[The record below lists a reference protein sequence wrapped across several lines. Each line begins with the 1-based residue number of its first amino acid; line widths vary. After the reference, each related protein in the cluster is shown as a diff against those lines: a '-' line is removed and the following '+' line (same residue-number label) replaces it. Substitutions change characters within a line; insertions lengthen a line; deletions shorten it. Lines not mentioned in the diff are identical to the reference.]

1 MPSLSMV
8 YEILARDGA
17 SPAFKTVGSEA
28 KNLQRVMLEADAKMT
43 AASKAATAE
52 ISASLAGLDRAHQSA
67 ALQYDR
73 ANQTMIK
80 SDDSLL
86 VMQRKM
92 AASTGALL
100 AEQKKA
106 AAANVEMDAA
116 MGKAQADL
124 AAKTEAS
131 RASRVSAFKDLGKAS
146 AAALLIVGYE
156 SVKAATKFEA
166 SMARVQTMAGAS
178 AKELKFMS
186 GAILDLSP
194 KVGVG
199 PDALAE
205 SLYHVESAGFR
216 GQKALDMVTAS
227 AKLSALGQD
236 DINSSTQAVV
246 GTLASNIKGVR
257 DANDA
262 AALILHTVGTGDM
275 TMHQF
280 TQALGTGILATASTV
295 GLAFKDI
302 GAAIAT
308 LTDNAIPAD
317 QAATKLRTSL
327 LMMVNPSGPASDAL
341 KSTNMNSTQ
350 LAMDLQKPN
359 GLKTALDDIRLHL
372 NLAFPLNRGPV
383 AGVKAQAAAVDSY
396 KSTLMGA
403 AVSGKQLDKM
413 VARYTEAL
421 HHGTTNTVLQEQA
434 FAKMFGGSKN
444 AGTMLVLFNEQLDRM
459 NPKLASFGTATS
471 RAAELQAAWAK
482 QQSTFKQ
489 QLHDLNSALDT
500 AKVKIGNELL
510 PVLKTMVGFL
520 SHHLGVIKDLSVAV
534 GIMAAAWV
542 VYGTAM
548 GISSL
553 IKTLTAAQWS
563 LNAAM
568 DANPI
573 GVVIIGLA
581 ALAFAAYELIT
592 HWKQVTAFTK
602 RMWHDVA
609 GFFQRMWK
617 DVTGS
622 ADRIANDVNGFFA
635 RMWKDTTGFVSR
647 MWHDVTVFFAR
658 MWKDITG
665 FADRIANDVD
675 GFFNRM
681 GDGIRKVLDH
691 IGRFFHDHWRL
702 LLAAATLGLGLI
714 YIVIQD
720 HWKQITGLAADLWR
734 AVTGWMTR
742 MWNDIV
748 TAFKIAVAVVWN
760 IIKPFVD
767 LVIFGFKLLWQVTNE
782 FVTRLWHDVFGT
794 TKTATAHV
802 ASTVS
807 EHTAKVEGFFGG
819 LWRAVTDWMSR
830 MWHDI
835 VGFFT
840 AGFATVA
847 AILAPFIARVISG
860 WQRIYDVSAVIVKT
874 LWHAVAGFFG
884 SMRDDTVVIF
894 EDMIAKIGRV
904 WNLVKEITAVPI
916 RWVVENV
923 YDKGIVPLI
932 HGIGGILHEPS
943 MSNLPALHFASGG
956 KIPGNHS
963 RDDVPIYATPGE
975 VVVPLPVVGR
985 FGGPDALMSALGFGG
1000 GGGAGGHYGIGGI
1013 IKGIGSVAGRIG
1025 HDLIHPMDALK
1036 DLGKLVQGALGTV
1049 AGPIIH
1055 GLERA
1060 ADGVL
1065 GRMGGIGSNMSHMV
1079 HIVGD
1084 KLLDLINSNDSA
1096 YNAAQA
1102 AAAGGGGGGG
1112 GSPISWNGGSNTI
1125 GLIEQ
1130 LARSLPGGNSMQ
1142 VTSTYRQGGGSY
1154 HAKSEAVDF
1163 SDGTDTPAE
1172 MTFNQAW
1179 AAKYGSSLA
1188 ELIHAGG
1195 TSIKDGRVVDGNSF
1209 YGAATMAGHHNHVH
1223 VAISPESIARGG
1235 QAFRAFAGGGGGGGG
1250 AGVER
1255 WRGMVDS
1262 VLGELGLS
1270 TSLDGK
1276 VLRQI
1281 ATESGGNAN
1290 AIQQIHD
1297 INSAAGDPAQGLMQ
1311 LIRGTFAA
1319 FAGPYASLGR
1329 LNPKASIY
1337 AGVNYDMHK
1346 FGGNPTL
1353 SDLGQGHG
1361 YDTGGILPSGGYGVN
1376 RSGRPERIL
1385 SPGQTASFDRLVK
1398 LLEHGGGQGRG
1409 PLVGT
1414 VHVHD
1419 NVGLDLLLR
1428 QAQFREHAGY
1438 L

>member
-1 MPSLSMV
+1 VPSLSMV
-8 YEILARDGA
+8 YEVLARDLA
-17 SPAFKTVGSEA
+17 SPAFRSVGAEA
-28 KNLQRVMLEADAKMT
+28 KNLQRVMQEADAKMS
-43 AASKAATAE
+43 ASAKAATAE
-52 ISASLAGLDRAHQSA
+52 ISASLAGLDRAHNAA

-80 SDDSLL
+80 SDDSLI

-124 AAKTEAS
+124 AAKTDAS
-131 RASRVSAFKDLGKAS
+131 HASRVSAFKDLGKAS

-246 GTLASNIKGVR
+246 ATLASNIKGVR

-327 LMMVNPSGPASDAL
+327 LMMVNPSGPAIAAL
-341 KSTNMNSTQ
+341 RSINMNSTQ
-350 LAMDLQKPN
+350 LAMDLQKPD
-359 GLKTALDDIRLHL
+359 GLKVALDDIRKHL
-372 NLAFPLNRGPV
+372 NSAFPLNKGPV
-383 AGVKAQAAAVDSY
+383 ASIDAQRRAVDSY
-396 KSTLMGA
+396 KTTLMGA
-403 AVSGKQLDKM
+403 GVSGKELDKM
-413 VARYTEAL
+413 VAKYTEAL
-421 HHGTTNTVLQEQA
+421 KHGTTNTVLQEQA

-444 AGTMLVLFNEQLDRM
+444 AGTMMVLFNEQLDRM

-471 RAAELQAAWAK
+471 RAAEMQAAWAK

-489 QLHDLNSALDT
+489 QLKELEASLDV
-500 AKVKIGNELL
+500 AKIKIGNELL
-510 PVLKTMVGFL
+510 PVLKTITGFM
-520 SHHLGVIKDLSVAV
+520 SNHMGVVKVLAFGIGTLLVAATV
-534 GIMAAAWV
+534 AW
-542 VYGTAM
+542 
-548 GISSL
+548 
-553 IKTLTAAQWS
+553 TAA
-563 LNAAM
+563 LL
-568 DANPI
+568 ANPI
-573 GVVIIGLA
+573 TWVVVGLVALGVAV
-581 ALAFAAYELIT
+581 YELIK
-592 HWKQVTAFTK
+592 HWKDVTAFAK

-609 GFFQRMWK
+609 GFFERLWK
-617 DVTGS
+617 DVSGF
-622 ADRIANDVNGFFA
+622 ADRIANDVNGFFS

-647 MWHDVTVFFAR
+647 MWHDVTGFFAR

-665 FADRIANDVD
+665 FADRIALDVD

-681 GDGIRKVLDH
+681 GDGIRNILDH

-702 LLAAATLGLGLI
+702 LLTAATLGLGLI

-720 HWKQITGLAADLWR
+720 HWKQITE
-734 AVTGWMTR
+734 VTS
-742 MWNDIV
+742 
-748 TAFKIAVAVVWN
+748 
-760 IIKPFVD
+760 
-767 LVIFGFKLLWQVTNE
+767 
-782 FVTRLWHDVFGT
+782 RLWHDVT
-794 TKTATAHV
+794 
-802 ASTVS
+802 
-807 EHTAKVEGFFGG
+807 GFFKRIWDDVSGF
-819 LWRAVTDWMSR
+819 VSR
-830 MWHDI
+830 MWHD
-835 VGFFT
+835 VAGFFGRLWNDVT
-840 AGFATVA
+840 GWVSRLWNDVFGKTKTETVHVTGVVSDHVSKVTGWFSRLWNDVTGWVSRLWRDVAGFFSRLAADVW
-847 AILAPFIARVISG
+847 AILKPFVDRIIANWTSWYHTLAGVASSI
-860 WQRIYDVSAVIVKT
+860 WHDVT
-874 LWHAVAGFFG
+874 GFFG
-884 SMRDDTVVIF
+884 SMRDGVVGIF
-894 EDMIAKIGRV
+894 DDMVGKIGRV
-904 WNLVKEITAVPI
+904 WDRVKEITAVPI

-923 YDKGIVPLI
+923 YDKGIVPLV
-932 HGIGGILHEPS
+932 HGIGGILHESS
-943 MSNLPALHFASGG
+943 MSNLPALHFAGGG

-963 RDDVPIYATPGE
+963 RDDVPFYGTPGE
-975 VVVPLPVVGR
+975 LVVPLPTVAR
-985 FGGPDALMSALGFGG
+985 FGGADALMSALGFGG
-1000 GGGAGGHYGIGGI
+1000 GGGAGGHYFDGGKILPRVLSDFNHPLQALGDIGSFGVHAA
-1013 IKGIGSVAGRIG
+1013 KGIGHAVA
-1025 HDLIHPMDALK
+1025 HPLDTLK
-1036 DLGKLVQGALGTV
+1036 NLVQGALGTV

-1102 AAAGGGGGGG
+1102 AAAGGGAGGG
-1112 GSPISWNGGSNTI
+1112 PISWNGGSNTI

-1130 LARSLPGGNSMQ
+1130 LARSLPGGNVMQ

-1163 SDGTDTPAE
+1163 SNGVDTPA
-1172 MTFNQAW
+1172 MMLFDQAW
-1179 AAKYGSSLA
+1179 ASKFGGSLA

-1195 TSIKDGRVVDGNSF
+1195 TNIKDGRVVDGNSF

-1223 VAISPESIARGG
+1223 VAISPESISRGG
-1235 QAFRAFAGGGGGGGG
+1235 QALKAFAGGGAYPSQGG
-1250 AGVER
+1250 VSR
-1255 WRGMVDS
+1255 WRGLVDS
-1262 VLGELGLS
+1262 TLGELGLP
-1270 TSLDGK
+1270 TSLDAK

-1281 ATESGGNAN
+1281 ATESGGNPN
-1290 AIQQIHD
+1290 AVQGIRD
-1297 INSAAGDPAQGLMQ
+1297 VNSASGDLARGLMQ
-1311 LIRGTFAA
+1311 VIGGTFRAN
-1319 FAGPYASLGR
+1319 AGPYVGLGVYDPHA
-1329 LNPKASIY
+1329 NIY
-1337 AGVNYDMHK
+1337 AGLHYAMGRYGPNLM
-1346 FGGNPTL
+1346 G
-1353 SDLGQGHG
+1353 LGEGHG
-1361 YDTGGILPSGGYGVN
+1361 YDTGGILPSGGLGVN

-1385 SPGQTASFDRLVK
+1385 SPGQTESFDRLVK
-1398 LLEHGGGQGRG
+1398 LLERGGGGQARG
-1409 PLVGT
+1409 PLVGE

-1419 NVGLDLLLR
+1419 NVGLDLVLR
-1428 QAQFREHAGY
+1428 QAQFREHTGAF
-1438 L
+1438 